1 MENKYWILIT
11 VLGAV
16 WGSAFMFIKI
26 ATPELGPIALVNI
39 RLAVAGLIFIPFLLQ
54 KKY

>member
-11 VLGAV
+11 ILGAV

-26 ATPELGPIALVNI
+26 ATPELGPIALVNL
-39 RLAVAGLIFIPFLLQ
+39 RLADAGFISDPLSLQ
-54 KKY
+54 QK